1 MHEFMKNVLD
11 WVLDKEEKSANN
23 YNIPLKDI
31 EKQINI
37 VAEKNKYMKK
47 SARIRCTNL
56 IIFCYV

>member
-31 EKQINI
+31 EKQVNI
-37 VAEKNKYMKK
+37 VAYKNINMKK
-47 SARIRCTNL
+47 SARIAAR
-56 IIFCYV
+56 I